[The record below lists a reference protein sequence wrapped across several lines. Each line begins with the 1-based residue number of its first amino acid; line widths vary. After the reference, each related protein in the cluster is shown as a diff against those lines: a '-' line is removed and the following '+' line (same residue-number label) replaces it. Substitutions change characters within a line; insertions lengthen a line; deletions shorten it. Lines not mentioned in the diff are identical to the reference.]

1 MDHEMIE
8 RVAKAIFEKRYE
20 AVGSYQNLKWKD
32 YKGKDFYIE
41 DAKQAIKAMSEPT
54 EKMINSPRARCY
66 NTGPYGD
73 KEVRR
78 IFTAMIDAVIND

>member
-1 MDHEMIE
+1 MKDYEMIE
-8 RVAKAIFEKRYE
+8 RVSEAIRRTPN
-20 AVGSYQNLKWKD
+20 ASD
-32 YKGKDFYIE
+32 YNELVAIN
-41 DAKQAIKAMSEPT
+41 AIKAMREPT
-54 EKMINSPRARCY
+54 EKMINSPMARCY